1 MTSEL
6 HPAPRTPHEGSPS
19 AQTASGQASRSLAS
33 TVLPWAVIA
42 LVTAVLGV
50 WSFDWTWFVIT
61 AVTATAA
68 VANLL
73 RYARGSSRGRP
84 GEEGRRDA

>member
-1 MTSEL
+1 MTSE
-6 HPAPRTPHEGSPS
+6 HQPAPRPPHEQRPS
-19 AQTASGQASRSLAS
+19 AQTVGGETPRSIAS

-42 LVTAVLGV
+42 LVTAVLGA

-61 AVTATAA
+61 AVAATAT

-73 RYARGSSRGRP
+73 RYVRSSPRKGPR
-84 GEEGRRDA
+84 EEGRHDA